1 MIDTLHDIQN
11 GLAVG
16 CLSALVAFVVALAI
30 FLVCRSA
37 RTAMRSARISRLGSV
52 LAAAF
57 VGALAYYG
65 GSKSIGSISYPRTN
79 AEMALL
85 ANDGT
90 SYVSNDVVRVGY
102 LRHRILPD
110 SADLNVWRRENG
122 STNDDA
128 WVAQYVS
135 TVGESPSPVLID
147 FQAATNFDWI
157 VFTTWQPGPS
167 VQTNG
172 VLHSAWRGVP
182 GPLNVRI
189 FGVPIRT
196 NVIEDG
202 KLIAPPKKQTKGDN
216 Q

>member
-1 MIDTLHDIQN
+1 MIDTLHAIQQ
-11 GLAVG
+11 GLAV
-16 CLSALVAFVVALAI
+16 CCVVALVAFVASLAL

-37 RTAMRSARISRLGSV
+37 RTVMRSARKSLITSV
-52 LAAAF
+52 LAAVFTCKLTHYA
-57 VGALAYYG
+57 V
-65 GSKSIGSISYPRTN
+65 SKYISFPRTN

-102 LRHRILPD
+102 FRHRILPD
-110 SADLNVWRRENG
+110 SADFNVWRRECS
-122 STNDDA
+122 STNDDE

-135 TVGESPSPVLID
+135 TVGASPSPVMID
-147 FQAATNFDWI
+147 FPAATNFDWI

-196 NVIEDG
+196 HVIEDG
-202 KLIAPPKKQTKGDN
+202 NLIAPPKKQTKGDN

>member
-1 MIDTLHDIQN
+1 MIDTLHAIQQW
-11 GLAVG
+11 LAVG
-16 CLSALVAFVVALAI
+16 CVEALVAFVVALALW
-30 FLVCRSA
+30 LVCRSA
-37 RTAMRSARISRLGSV
+37 RTAMRRARITPLMAV
-52 LAAAF
+52 LTAAF

-65 GSKSIGSISYPRTN
+65 GSKSISFPRTN

-102 LRHRILPD
+102 FRHRILPD

-122 STNDDA
+122 STNDDE

-135 TVGESPSPVLID
+135 TVGASPSPVLID
-147 FQAATNFDWI
+147 FPAATNFDWI

-196 NVIEDG
+196 HVIEDG
-202 KLIAPPKKQTKGDN
+202 NLIAPPKKQTKGDN

>member
-1 MIDTLHDIQN
+1 MIDTMHAIQHC
-11 GLAVG
+11 LAVG
-16 CLSALVAFVVALAI
+16 CLSALVAFMVSLALY
-30 FLVCRSA
+30 LVCRSG
-37 RTAMRSARISRLGSV
+37 RTAMRSARKSLITSV
-52 LAAAF
+52 LAAVFTCKLMHYA
-57 VGALAYYG
+57 V
-65 GSKSIGSISYPRTN
+65 SKHISFPRTN
-79 AEMALL
+79 YEIELL
-85 ANDGT
+85 TNDGT

-135 TVGESPSPVLID
+135 TVGDSPSPVMID
-147 FQAATNFDWI
+147 FPAATNFDWI

-196 NVIEDG
+196 HVIEDG
-202 KLIAPPKKQTKGDN
+202 NLIAPPKKQTKGDN

>member
-1 MIDTLHDIQN
+1 MIETLHAIQQV
-11 GLAVG
+11 LAV
-16 CLSALVAFVVALAI
+16 CCFAALATVMVV
-30 FLVCRSA
+30 LALWRVWRTSLAA
-37 RTAMRSARISRLGSV
+37 RRRVRISRMGSV
-52 LAAAF
+52 MAAVF
-57 VGALAYYG
+57 VAALSYYG
-65 GSKSIGSISYPRTN
+65 GSKSISYPRTN

-85 ANDGT
+85 ADDGT

-102 LRHRILPD
+102 VRHRILPD

-122 STNDDA
+122 CTDDDA
-128 WVAQYVS
+128 WVAQLVT
-135 TVGESPSPVLID
+135 TVGAAPSPVLID
-147 FQAATNFDWI
+147 FPAATNFDWI

-182 GPLNVRI
+182 GPLNVRV

-196 NVIEDG
+196 HVIEDG
-202 KLIAPPKKQTKGDN
+202 KQLAPPQPPNQGDN

>member
-1 MIDTLHDIQN
+1 MIDTLHAIQQWM
-11 GLAVG
+11 AVG
-16 CLSALVAFVVALAI
+16 CLSALVAFMASLAI

-37 RTAMRSARISRLGSV
+37 RTAMRSARISLLGYV

-57 VGALAYYG
+57 VGALSYYG
-65 GSKSIGSISYPRTN
+65 GSKSISFPMTN

-85 ANDGT
+85 GNDGT

-102 LRHRILPD
+102 FRHRILPD
-110 SADLNVWRRENG
+110 SADLNVWRRECS
-122 STNDDA
+122 STNDDE

-135 TVGESPSPVLID
+135 TVGASPSPVMID
-147 FQAATNFDWI
+147 FPSATNFDWM

-182 GPLNVRI
+182 GPLNVRV

-196 NVIEDG
+196 HVIEDG
-202 KLIAPPKKQTKGDN
+202 NLIAPPKKQTKGDN

>member
-11 GLAVG
+11 WLAVG
-16 CLSALVAFVVALAI
+16 CVAVLVAFVVALAI

-52 LAAAF
+52 LAAVF
-57 VGALAYYG
+57 VCKLTHYAV
-65 GSKSIGSISYPRTN
+65 SKYISFPRTN
-79 AEMALL
+79 AEIALL
-85 ANDGT
+85 SNDGT

-102 LRHRILPD
+102 VRHRILPD
-110 SADLNVWRRENG
+110 SADLNVWRREEG
-122 STNDDA
+122 STNDNA

-135 TVGESPSPVLID
+135 TVGESPSPVMIYFPD
-147 FQAATNFDWI
+147 ATNFDWI

-182 GPLNVRI
+182 GPINVRL

-196 NVIEDG
+196 HVIEDG
-202 KLIAPPKKQTKGDN
+202 NLIAPTKQQTKGDDK
-216 Q
+216 

>member
-1 MIDTLHDIQN
+1 MIDTLRAIQN

-16 CLSALVAFVVALAI
+16 CVAALVAFLASLAI
-30 FLVCRSA
+30 FLVCRSS
-37 RTAMRSARISRLGSV
+37 RTAMRSARISRIGSV
-52 LAAAF
+52 LAAVF
-57 VGALAYYG
+57 VAALSYYG
-65 GSKSIGSISYPRTN
+65 GSKSISFPITN

-85 ANDGT
+85 GNDGT

-102 LRHRILPD
+102 FRHRILPD
-110 SADLNVWRRENG
+110 SADLNVWRRECS

-135 TVGESPSPVLID
+135 TVGASPSPVMID
-147 FQAATNFDWI
+147 FPAATNFDWI

-167 VQTNG
+167 VRTNG

-182 GPLNVRI
+182 GPISVRV

-196 NVIEDG
+196 HVIEDG
-202 KLIAPPKKQTKGDN
+202 NLIAPPKKQTKGDN

>member
-1 MIDTLHDIQN
+1 MIDTLHAIQHC
-11 GLAVG
+11 LAVG
-16 CLSALVAFVVALAI
+16 CLAALVAFVASLAL

-37 RTAMRSARISRLGSV
+37 RAAMRSARISRLASV
-52 LAAAF
+52 LAAVF
-57 VGALAYYG
+57 VAALTHFAA
-65 GSKSIGSISYPRTN
+65 SKHIIFPRTN

-85 ANDGT
+85 ADDGT
-90 SYVSNDVVRVGY
+90 SYVLNDEVRVGY
-102 LRHRILPD
+102 FRHIILPD

-135 TVGESPSPVLID
+135 TVGASPSPVLID
-147 FQAATNFDWI
+147 FPAATNFDWI

-172 VLHSAWRGVP
+172 VMHSAWRGVP

-196 NVIEDG
+196 HVIEDG
-202 KLIAPPKKQTKGDN
+202 NLIAPPKKQTKGDN

>member
-1 MIDTLHDIQN
+1 MIDALHAIQHC
-11 GLAVG
+11 LAVG
-16 CLSALVAFVVALAI
+16 CLSALVAFMVALAL

-37 RTAMRSARISRLGSV
+37 RAAMRSARISRLASV
-52 LAAAF
+52 LAAVF
-57 VGALAYYG
+57 VAALTHFAA
-65 GSKSIGSISYPRTN
+65 SKHIIFPKTN
-79 AEMALL
+79 SEIALL
-85 ANDGT
+85 TNDGT

-110 SADLNVWRRENG
+110 SADFNVWRRENG

-147 FQAATNFDWI
+147 FPAAINFDWM

-196 NVIEDG
+196 HVIEDG
-202 KLIAPPKKQTKGDN
+202 NLIAPPKKQTKRR
-216 Q
+216 

>member
-1 MIDTLHDIQN
+1 MIDTLHAIQHC
-11 GLAVG
+11 LAVG
-16 CLSALVAFVVALAI
+16 CLSALVAFVVSLAI
-30 FLVCRSA
+30 FLVCRSF
-37 RTAMRSARISRLGSV
+37 RTAMRSARISLIGSV
-52 LAAAF
+52 LAAVF
-57 VGALAYYG
+57 VAGLSYYG
-65 GSKSIGSISYPRTN
+65 GSKSISFPITN

-85 ANDGT
+85 GNDGT

-102 LRHRILPD
+102 VRHRILPD
-110 SADLNVWRRENG
+110 SADLNVWRRECS

-135 TVGESPSPVLID
+135 TVGASPSPVMID
-147 FQAATNFDWI
+147 FPSATNFDWM

-196 NVIEDG
+196 HVIEDG
-202 KLIAPPKKQTKGDN
+202 NLIAPPKKQTKGDN